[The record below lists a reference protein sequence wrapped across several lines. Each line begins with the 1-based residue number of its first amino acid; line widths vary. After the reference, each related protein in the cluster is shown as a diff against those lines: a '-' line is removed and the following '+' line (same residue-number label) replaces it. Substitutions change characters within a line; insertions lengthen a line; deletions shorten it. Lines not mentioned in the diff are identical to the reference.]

1 MTAQPIFSA
10 HTGYLFKELPFEER
24 FEAAAAVGFDAVEH
38 PYLETFEPAVIRGLL
53 KKHRLRF
60 AQLSCAFGDLAMGE
74 KGLAA
79 LPGRQSE
86 FRATFDS
93 ALEFALAVDAPYV
106 HPMAGVP
113 PQGSD
118 ADAGSVYLENL
129 HYAVQRTAGTPAKI
143 LIEAISERSVPGY
156 ALSTL
161 EQACRVQ
168 DVFGPGNLSL
178 LFDTFHAR
186 ATGIDP
192 AQWVAENAY
201 RIGHIHIADHPGRQ
215 EPGTGTLDF
224 EPVLSALQAQS
235 FQGAI
240 GFEFTPSANT
250 VESLTFL
257 AAWRA
262 RSEIR
267 RRA

>member
-1 MTAQPIFSA
+1 MFSA
-10 HTGYLFKELPFEER
+10 HIGYLFRELPFEER

-38 PYLETFEPAVIRGLL
+38 PYLETFEPAIIRGLL
-53 KKHRLRF
+53 EKHRLRF
-60 AQLSCAFGDLAMGE
+60 AQLSCAYGDLAKGE

-79 LPGRQSE
+79 LSGRQSE
-86 FRATFDS
+86 FRTAFDS
-93 ALEFALAVDAPYV
+93 ALEFARAVDAPYL
-106 HPMAGVP
+106 HPMAGIP
-113 PQGSD
+113 PRD
-118 ADAGSVYLENL
+118 ADAESVYFENL
-129 HYAVQRTAGTPAKI
+129 RYAVQRTAGTPVKI

-156 ALSTL
+156 TLSTL

-178 LFDTFHAR
+178 LLDTFHGC

-192 AQWVAENAY
+192 AEWIAANAY

-215 EPGTGTLDF
+215 EPGTGTIDF
-224 EPVLSALQAQS
+224 ESVLSALEAQR

-240 GFEFTPSANT
+240 GFEFTPSTNS

-257 AAWRA
+257 ASWRA

-267 RRA
+267 RRV